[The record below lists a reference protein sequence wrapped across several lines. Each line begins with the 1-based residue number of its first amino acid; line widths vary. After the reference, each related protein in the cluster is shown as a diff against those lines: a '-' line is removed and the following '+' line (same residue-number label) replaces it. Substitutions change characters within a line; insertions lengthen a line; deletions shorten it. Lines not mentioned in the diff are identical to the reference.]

1 MASVFE
7 DAPDAAGASDVSWD
21 REGHPLR
28 RYAARMIDA
37 LLFGSPIA
45 IILIVLLG
53 LVVPAAGDWVIA
65 GGEVQQLL
73 VAVPLRFICAI
84 PGIAAV
90 LAWKGTTPGKW
101 LFGIRVRVDGGDRSF
116 GRMLKREA
124 LVATLGVGLG
134 LPLFALVAMI
144 KGYSDAEKGEP
155 TIWDARV
162 GTAVEGQVIDR
173 WALRVRLAVG
183 TLIWAGVMIW
193 GIAARLLSMGQ
204 T

>member
-1 MASVFE
+1 MAVVF
-7 DAPDAAGASDVSWD
+7 DGAPEEVAADDVVWD
-21 REGHPLR
+21 REAHQLR

-45 IILIVLLG
+45 IILIIALG
-53 LVVPAAGDWVIA
+53 VVFPAAGDWVMA
-65 GGEVQQLL
+65 DGEMQRLL

-101 LFGIRVRVDGGDRSF
+101 LFGIRVTVDEGDRNF

-124 LVATLGVGLG
+124 LVAILGVGLG
-134 LPLFALVAMI
+134 LPLFAFVTMI
-144 KGYSDAEKGEP
+144 KSYGDVEKGG
-155 TIWDARV
+155 TTVWDSRV
-162 GTAVEGQVIDR
+162 GTEVEGQVIDH
-173 WALRVRLAVG
+173 WTLRLRLAIG
-183 TLIWAGVMIW
+183 TLIWAAVMIW
-193 GIAARLLSMGQ
+193 GIAARMLSMGQ